1 MKSEFSSQRDWNQAT
16 TYYFIIS
23 PPIQRFM
30 WASELDY
37 QGNFSKG
44 SSPETRGR
52 PYLMK
57 VILFAH
63 KFNKHT
69 STKYLPFFLLYNR
82 NPPYQSTWNLNWSSV
97 KRSTVISLLIKKC
110 LLLFFQLLS
119 LWEKKHLLKTFVMY
133 KQNTNVI
140 IILVIKFL
148 LTSSWAKKYFWR
160 KGKTEKFI
168 KFYTEHT
175 ISEKQ
180 FCF

>member
-1 MKSEFSSQRDWNQAT
+1 MTKESSVSRWTQQFSSQHDWSRAT
-16 TYYFIIS
+16 THYFIIS

-44 SSPETRGR
+44 SWLETLGR
-52 PYLMK
+52 PYLIK

-82 NPPYQSTWNLNWSSV
+82 NPPYQSTWNLNWSLV
-97 KRSTVISLLIKKC
+97 KKNTVTSLLIKKC

-119 LWEKKHLLKTFVMY
+119 LWEKKCIWWKHSSCTSKTPMRLQSY
-133 KQNTNVI
+133 
-140 IILVIKFL
+140 
-148 LTSSWAKKYFWR
+148 SSRSY
-160 KGKTEKFI
+160 
-168 KFYTEHT
+168 
-175 ISEKQ
+175 
-180 FCF
+180 